1 MHGVDVRLTG
11 TVECSSWVERRV
23 LAMGSPAVIIAGDVE
38 GAAID
43 WALDELVRLEQCWSR
58 FRGDSQLS
66 RLNRSAG
73 TWFQLGD
80 TLAAAVDR
88 AMQLHQLTGGIFDP
102 TIHQRLI
109 DAGYDRP
116 FRQLDHDQPGPPPIG
131 RPSPGVSSIER
142 VDDMIRLPPGVSID
156 LGGVGKGLA
165 ADMVAVG
172 LMARGAKSVCI
183 SLGGDI
189 RVTGGVPTQGGWN
202 IPVADPGEADRVLG
216 HVHVSNA
223 AIVTSTTAF
232 RRWTKG
238 GRPVHHLIDP
248 RTGLSADRKVM
259 AVVAVAP
266 EAWFAEGHAKAALI
280 EGPVAGRRLLDA
292 AGIGGWVITDDG
304 VVQASEWAPPMVV
317 PAVSAGTDLWRS

>member
-1 MHGVDVRLTG
+1 MRLTG
-11 TVECSSWVERRV
+11 TIECSSWVEKRV

-38 GAAID
+38 GWAVE

-58 FRGDSQLS
+58 FRDDSQLS

-73 TWFQLGD
+73 TWFQLSG

-88 AMQLHQLTGGIFDP
+88 AIQLHASTGGVFDP
-102 TIHQRLI
+102 TIHRQLVA
-109 DAGYDRP
+109 AGYDRP
-116 FRQLDHDQPGPPPIG
+116 FRQLLHDQPGPAPIAA
-131 RPSPGVSSIER
+131 PSPGVADIER
-142 VDDMIRLPPGVSID
+142 VDDMIRLPVGVSID

-165 ADMVAVG
+165 ADMLAVG
-172 LMARGAKSVCI
+172 LIARGAKSVCI

-189 RVTGGVPTQGGWN
+189 RVAGGVPTEGGWN
-202 IPVADPGEADRVLG
+202 IPVADPGQADRVLG
-216 HVHVSNA
+216 HVQLSNA
-223 AIVTSTTAF
+223 AIVTSTTVF

-238 GRPVHHLIDP
+238 GQPMHHLIDP
-248 RTGLSADRKVM
+248 RTGLSANRKVQ

-304 VVQASEWAPPMVV
+304 AVHASEWAPPMAV
-317 PAVSAGTDLWRS
+317 PAVLARADLWRS